1 MAKTFIVLSL
11 AMVLMFVCP
20 GFAEEA
26 EEEIQEV
33 PPIPQEWKEISG
45 FGTIKIIYM
54 SSTGLEDEK
63 YVKKFLKKMV
73 KKDVPLT
80 LWIFDDEATTP
91 FAMPFTDVHKKHWKA
106 QYTYDP
112 ENKSEEFSFIEP
124 IDPDKTPIELRE
136 IESDIKTGH
145 FD

>member
-1 MAKTFIVLSL
+1 MGE
-11 AMVLMFVCP
+11 MFGCQWI
-20 GFAEEA
+20 AEEA

-33 PPIPQEWKEISG
+33 PPIAQEWKEISG

-63 YVKKFLKKMV
+63 YVKKFLKKIV

-80 LWIFDDEATTP
+80 LWIVDDEATTP

-112 ENKSEEFSFIEP
+112 ENKREEFSFIEP
-124 IDPDKTPIELRE
+124 IDPDKIPIELRE
-136 IESDIKTGH
+136 IKSDIKTGH